1 MWGKKIKAFRIVSIA
16 EYNNNNNNTQDDCS
30 ALAAISYQQD
40 IKKKKK
46 KGGKGELK
54 TRNTTSV
61 LILFGFSGGWISLLS
76 L

>member
-30 ALAAISYQQD
+30 ALAAISHQQD
-40 IKKKKK
+40 IKKK

>member
-1 MWGKKIKAFRIVSIA
+1 MA
-16 EYNNNNNNTQDDCS
+16 EYNNNNNTQDDCS
-30 ALAAISYQQD
+30 TLDAISYQQD

-61 LILFGFSGGWISLLS
+61 LTLVFLVVGFHYYLYKQS
-76 L
+76 